1 MSDIVM
7 DTARLLEM
15 LPESE
20 QHFAYE
26 LIKKLVRAW
35 DPDFTRLTPEE
46 AAQLAAAEE
55 SGFVDEK
62 DVDWKNLRRTY
73 Q

>member
-1 MSDIVM
+1 
-7 DTARLLEM
+7 M

-20 QHFAYE
+20 QHSAYE

-35 DPDFTRLTPEE
+35 DPDFIRLTPEE
-46 AAQLAAAEE
+46 AAQLVAAEK

-62 DVDWKNLRRTY
+62 DVDWENLRRAY